1 MNEESAP
8 LWAGTGTSRSP
19 LARERGEIQRAFAAA
34 AAENRAALVV
44 YTTSGYPSPD
54 AGLDAL
60 IAIADAGADI
70 IELGVPFSDPLAD
83 GPTIQ
88 QSSFAAI
95 DKGVDLEWSLRLI
108 REFRAV
114 RDTPLVLFS
123 YLNPVLDYGV
133 DRFIDATVDA
143 GGDGLLLTDLPLD
156 ADAAL
161 ERKFESSGLDLVRLI
176 APTTTPE
183 RALRIAERS
192 QGFAYYVSRTG
203 VTGTRDQLPPG
214 LADEVRAL
222 REKAGIPV
230 AVGFGISDPDQAR
243 AVAAVAD
250 GVIVGSA
257 VVQALGAGGPEAAGM
272 LVASLRDACER
283 AEVAS
288 R

>member
-1 MNEESAP
+1 M
-8 LWAGTGTSRSP
+8 
-19 LARERGEIQRAFAAA
+19 ARERGEIQRAFAAA